1 MKSLILLGAS
11 LIAVTMLAS
20 HGTAHSD
27 FPDGEAVPDECKP
40 ANGGSEFVH
49 TFGVSKFPVGPDPD
63 EPIFPGDDV
72 IAIANFNNP
81 LNPQFQ
87 TEDITEI
94 RFLWFDGTGTLQQE
108 TVVPV
113 NTDIQTIAEDK
124 FLGVYGAG
132 TTWEV
137 VACYEGTNLEGTDR
151 TIGVNTIHLD
161 VDSFFVLPESQV
173 GAAALVSASLASL
186 GAFMFLRNRH
196 K

>member
-1 MKSLILLGAS
+1 MKPLILLGAS
-11 LIAVTMLAS
+11 LLAATMLAS
-20 HGTAHSD
+20 HGPAYSD
-27 FPDGEAVPDECKP
+27 FPDGEAVPADCKP
-40 ANGGSEFVH
+40 ANEGIEFVH

-113 NTDIQTIAEDK
+113 DTDIQTIAEDK

-137 VACYEGTNLEGTDR
+137 VACYEGPNLEGIDR

-161 VDSFFVLPESQV
+161 VDSFFVLPESQI

-186 GAFMFLRNRH
+186 GAFMFLRN
-196 K
+196 KQK

>member
-1 MKSLILLGAS
+1 MKSPILLGAS
-11 LIAVTMLAS
+11 LLAATMLVSYGPAY
-20 HGTAHSD
+20 SD
-27 FPDGEAVPDECKP
+27 FPDGEAVPAECKP
-40 ANGGSEFVH
+40 ANEGTEFVH

-94 RFLWFDGTGTLQQE
+94 RFLWFDGSGTLQQE

-113 NTDIQTIAEDK
+113 DTDIQTIAEDM
-124 FLGVYGAG
+124 FIGVYGPG

-137 VACYEGTNLEGTDR
+137 IACYEGTNVEGNDR
-151 TIGVNTIHLD
+151 TIGVNTVHLD
-161 VDSFFVLPESQV
+161 VDSFFVLPESPV
-173 GAAALVSASLASL
+173 GTAALISASIASL
-186 GAFMFLRNRH
+186 GAFMLLRGRH

>member
-1 MKSLILLGAS
+1 MKPAILLGAS
-11 LIAVTMLAS
+11 LLSVTLLVSYGPAY
-20 HGTAHSD
+20 SD
-27 FPDGEAVPDECKP
+27 FPDGESVPAECEP
-40 ANGGSEFVH
+40 ANEGNEFVH

-94 RFLWFDGTGTLQQE
+94 RFLWFDGSGTLQQE

-113 NTDIQTIAEDK
+113 DTDTQTIAEDK
-124 FLGVYGAG
+124 FLGVYGPG
-132 TTWEV
+132 MTWEV
-137 VACYEGTNLEGTDR
+137 IACYEGTNVEGNDR
-151 TIGVNTIHLD
+151 TIGVNTVHLD
-161 VDSFFVLPESQV
+161 VDSFFVLPESPV
-173 GAAALVSASLASL
+173 GTAALISASLASL
-186 GAFMFLRNRH
+186 GAFMFLRSRH

>member
-1 MKSLILLGAS
+1 MKSPILLGVS
-11 LIAVTMLAS
+11 LLAATMLVSYGPAY
-20 HGTAHSD
+20 SD
-27 FPDGEAVPDECKP
+27 FPDGEAVPAECKP
-40 ANGGSEFVH
+40 ANEGIEFVH

-94 RFLWFDGTGTLQQE
+94 RFLWFDGSGTLQQE

-113 NTDIQTIAEDK
+113 DTDIQTIAEDK
-124 FLGVYGAG
+124 FLEVYGPG

-137 VACYEGTNLEGTDR
+137 IACYEGTNVEGNDR
-151 TIGVNTIHLD
+151 TIGVNTVHLD
-161 VDSFFVLPESQV
+161 VDSFFVLPESPA
-173 GAAALVSASLASL
+173 GAAALISASLASL

>member
-1 MKSLILLGAS
+1 MKSPILLGAS
-11 LIAVTMLAS
+11 LLMASMLAYC
-20 HGTAHSD
+20 APAFSD
-27 FPDGEAVPDECKP
+27 FSEGEAVPAECKP
-40 ANGGSEFVH
+40 ANEGIEFVH

-63 EPIFPGDDV
+63 ETIFPGDDV

-87 TEDITEI
+87 TEDITEV
-94 RFLWFDGTGTLQQE
+94 RFLWFDGSGILQQE

-113 NTDIQTIAEDK
+113 DTNIQTIAEDK
-124 FLGVYGAG
+124 FLGVYGPG

-137 VACYEGTNLEGTDR
+137 IACYEGINLEEIER

-161 VDSFFVLPESQV
+161 IDSFFVLPESPV
-173 GAAALVSASLASL
+173 GAAALISASLASM

>member
-1 MKSLILLGAS
+1 MKPAILVGSSLLAATLLVSYGPAY
-11 LIAVTMLAS
+11 
-20 HGTAHSD
+20 SD
-27 FPDGEAVPDECKP
+27 FPDGELVPAECKP
-40 ANGGSEFVH
+40 ANEGNEFVH

-94 RFLWFDGTGTLQQE
+94 RFLWFDGSGTLQQE

-113 NTDIQTIAEDK
+113 DTDIQTIAEDM
-124 FLGVYGAG
+124 FIGVYGPG

-137 VACYEGTNLEGTDR
+137 IACYEGTNVEGNDR
-151 TIGVNTIHLD
+151 TIGVNTVHLD
-161 VDSFFVLPESQV
+161 VDSFFVLPESPV
-173 GAAALVSASLASL
+173 GTAALISASIASL
-186 GAFMFLRNRH
+186 GAFMLLRGRH

>member
-1 MKSLILLGAS
+1 MKPAILIGAS
-11 LIAVTMLAS
+11 LLSATLLVSYGSAY
-20 HGTAHSD
+20 SD
-27 FPDGEAVPDECKP
+27 FPDGESVPAECKP
-40 ANGGSEFVH
+40 ANEGNEFVH
-49 TFGVSKFPVGPDPD
+49 TFGVSKFPVGLDPD

-94 RFLWFDGTGTLQQE
+94 RFLWFDGSGTLQQE

-113 NTDIQTIAEDK
+113 DTDIQTIADDK
-124 FLGVYGAG
+124 FLGVYGPG

-137 VACYEGTNLEGTDR
+137 IACYEGTNVDGNDR
-151 TIGVNTIHLD
+151 TIGVNTVHLD
-161 VDSFFVLPESQV
+161 VDSFFVLPESPMGV
-173 GAAALVSASLASL
+173 AALISASLASL
-186 GAFMFLRNRH
+186 GAFMFLRSRH